1 MRSLPQSSRIR
12 HLEEFYALVEQEG
25 ALEA

>member
-12 HLEEFYALVEQEG
+12 HLEEFYALVEQEE